1 MNIQFYDD
9 PNLIPQPS
17 DKVFIQSLEA
27 TPYPDRFRV
36 LIKIRVTPFQE
47 RPNLI
52 LAARDAYGKIV
63 ADLDIIAT
71 MHADMEFTMH
81 LRNIKDPAGTYT
93 LTAELYYETRQ
104 PPQDKQS
111 IQFVIPPMDE
121 NR

>member
-9 PNLIPQPS
+9 PSLIPQPP
-17 DKVFIQSLEA
+17 DKVFIQHLEA

-36 LIKIRVTPFQE
+36 FIKIRVTPFQE

-52 LAARDAYGKIV
+52 IAARDSTGKLV

-81 LRNIKDPAGTYT
+81 LRNVANPAGDYT

-104 PPQDKQS
+104 PPQDKQT
-111 IQFVIPPMDE
+111 IYFNIPSADE
-121 NR
+121 S